1 MPFNFEKL
9 VVWQKAIALSTHVA
23 RVAQNFPY
31 DERFVLAPQIR
42 RASDSVAL
50 NIAEGSTGQTKN
62 EFRRFLAI
70 ALRSNI
76 EVVSCLHLAKDRK
89 IISDDDFFHTYQK
102 CEEISVMLNALRK
115 SLDT

>member
-9 VVWQKAIALSTHVA
+9 VVWQKAIGLSTHVTKVA
-23 RVAQNFPY
+23 RDFPF

-42 RASDSVAL
+42 RASDSIAL
-50 NIAEGSTGQTKN
+50 NIAEGSTGQTKA
-62 EFRRFLAI
+62 EFKRFLSI

-76 EVVSCLHLAKDRK
+76 EVVSCLHLAKDRN
-89 IISDDDFFHTYQK
+89 IISNEDFVHTYQK
-102 CEEISVMLNALRK
+102 CEEISAMLNALKK